1 MEVINNAGSFMHL
14 IDTYS
19 GLVTLEK
26 IGPCPNPPLPLNV
39 IGRKIVSLQMS
50 LKVQDEDILDL
61 GWVLNPVTGVPIRR
75 RRIEKRRD
83 SGEKAM

>member
-1 MEVINNAGSFMHL
+1 MHL